1 MNILFV
7 HQNFPGQYKYLAP
20 ELARVANSG
29 QHRVLAMRMGED
41 ARYAGIEVVGYDVKQ
56 SFGKGHPHLDDLQ
69 VKLLRAEAAA
79 RRAQQLKASGFVPD
93 VILAHPGWGETL
105 LLKDVWPHA
114 RIGLFSEFFY
124 HVAGSDVGFDPEF
137 QLTQDALAQASR
149 LKIKNTNQLL
159 AFLDAERGIA
169 PTEWQKSLYPPH
181 IQAKIDVIHDGIDT
195 DFLKPNERVSMSL
208 NGQRSLSRADEII
221 TFVNR
226 NLEPYRGYHQFMRA
240 LPELMK
246 LRPNARIMI
255 VGGHDV
261 SYGAA
266 APPGKTWR
274 QIFWDEVKD
283 RVDVSRVHFLGKL
296 NYPEF
301 VQLLQLS
308 TVHVYLTY
316 PFVLSWSLMEAM
328 SLQCAIVASNTAPVK
343 EVIRH
348 EQDGLLVDFFSP
360 DQIVQAICRLL
371 ESPKLAQELG
381 QTARSQI
388 VSRYDLKTQCL
399 PAQMAWV
406 NNLAGVELNS

>member
-20 ELARVANSG
+20 ELARTVNSG
-29 QHRVLAMRMGED
+29 QHRVVAMRMGED
-41 ARYAGIEVVGYDVKQ
+41 AHYSGVEVLGYEVKQ
-56 SFGKGHPHLDDLQ
+56 TYGKGHPHLDDLQ

-79 RRAQQLKASGFVPD
+79 KRAQQLKASGFVPD

-105 LLKDVWPHA
+105 LLKDVWPGA

-137 QLTQDALAQASR
+137 PSQQNELAQASR

-159 AFLDAERGIA
+159 SFLEADRGIA

-181 IQAKIDVIHDGIDT
+181 IRQVIDVIHDGINT
-195 DFLKPNERVSMSL
+195 EFLKPNPQVSMTL
-208 NGQRSLSRADEII
+208 NGQKSLTKADEII

-246 LRPNARIMI
+246 RRPHARIMI
-255 VGGHDV
+255 VGGPDV

-266 APPGKTWR
+266 PPAGKTWR

-283 RVDVSRVHFLGKL
+283 RVDTSRVHFLGKL

-328 SLQCAIVASNTAPVK
+328 SLECAIVASNTAPVQ
-343 EVIRH
+343 EVIKH
-348 EQDGLLVDFFSP
+348 EQHGLLVDFFNP
-360 DQIVQAICRLL
+360 DDMVQAICRLL
-371 ESPKLAQELG
+371 ENSSLAKALG
-381 QTARSQI
+381 QNARQKI
-388 VSRYDLKTQCL
+388 VAQYDLKTQCL
-399 PAQMAWV
+399 PAQVEWV
-406 NNLAGVELNS
+406 HQLAAL

>member
-1 MNILFV
+1 M
-7 HQNFPGQYKYLAP
+7 
-20 ELARVANSG
+20 
-29 QHRVLAMRMGED
+29 
-41 ARYAGIEVVGYDVKQ
+41 
-56 SFGKGHPHLDDLQ
+56 
-69 VKLLRAEAAA
+69 
-79 RRAQQLKASGFVPD
+79 
-93 VILAHPGWGETL
+93 GETL
-105 LLKDVWPHA
+105 FLKDVWPSA

-124 HVAGSDVGFDPEF
+124 HAAGSDVGFDPEF
-137 QLTQDALAQASR
+137 QSTQDALAQASR

-169 PTEWQKSLYPPH
+169 PTEWQKSLYPAH
-181 IQAKIDVIHDGIDT
+181 IREKIDVIHDGIDT
-195 DFLKPNERVSMSL
+195 NFLRPNERVSMSL

-246 LRPNARIMI
+246 RRPNARIMI

-274 QIFWDEVKD
+274 QIFWNEVKD

-328 SLQCAIVASNTAPVK
+328 SLQCAIVASNTSPVK

-348 EQDGLLVDFFSP
+348 EQEGLLVDFFSP
-360 DQIVQAICRLL
+360 DEIASSICKLL
-371 ESPKLAQELG
+371 ENPQLARELG
-381 QTARSQI
+381 QSARDQI
-388 VSRYDLKTQCL
+388 VKRYDLKTQCL

-406 NNLAGVELNS
+406 KNLAGIELSS

>member
-20 ELARVANSG
+20 ELARIANSG
-29 QHRVLAMRMGED
+29 KGRVVALRMGED
-41 ARYAGIEVVGYDVKQ
+41 AHYYGVEVLGYEVKKT
-56 SFGKGHPHLDDLQ
+56 FGKGHPHLDDLQ

-79 RRAQQLKASGFVPD
+79 SRAQKLKASGFVPD

-105 LLKDVWPHA
+105 LLKDVWPNA

-137 QLTQDALAQASR
+137 QSKHNTLEQASR

-159 AFLDAERGIA
+159 AFLDADRGIA
-169 PTEWQKSLYPPH
+169 PTEWQKSLYPLH
-181 IQAKIDVIHDGIDT
+181 IRQMIDVIHDGIDT
-195 DFLKPNERVSMSL
+195 EFLKPNPQVTMTL
-208 NGQRSLSRADEII
+208 NGQKSLSKADEII

-246 LRPNARIMI
+246 RRPHARIMI
-255 VGGHDV
+255 VGGPDV
-261 SYGAA
+261 SYGS
-266 APPGKTWR
+266 APPAGKTWR

-283 RVDVSRVHFLGKL
+283 QLDTSRVHFLGKL

-328 SLQCAIVASNTAPVK
+328 SLECAIVASNTAPVQ
-343 EVIRH
+343 EVIQH
-348 EQDGLLVDFFSP
+348 EQNGLLVDFFKPQETVES
-360 DQIVQAICRLL
+360 ICRLL
-371 ESPKLAQELG
+371 ENPSLAKALG
-381 QTARSQI
+381 QSARRKI
-388 VSRYDLKTQCL
+388 VAQYDLKTHCL
-399 PAQMAWV
+399 PAQVQWV
-406 NNLAGVELNS
+406 NKLAGI

>member
-20 ELARVANSG
+20 ELARIAGSGKNRVVA
-29 QHRVLAMRMGED
+29 LRMGED
-41 ARYAGIEVVGYDVKQ
+41 SSYAGIEVLGYDVKQ
-56 SFGKGHPHLDDLQ
+56 NYGKGHPHLEDLQ

-79 RRAQQLKASGFVPD
+79 SRAKKLKASGFNPD

-105 LLKDVWPHA
+105 LLKDVWPNA

-137 QLTQDALAQASR
+137 QSKQNTLEQASR

-169 PTEWQKSLYPPH
+169 PTEWQKSLYPEH
-181 IQAKIDVIHDGIDT
+181 IRQMIDVIHDGINT
-195 DFLKPNERVSMSL
+195 DFLKPNPQVSMTL
-208 NGQRSLSRADEII
+208 NGQRSLTKADEII

-246 LRPNARIMI
+246 QRPNARIMI
-255 VGGHDV
+255 VGGPDV
-261 SYGAA
+261 SYGS
-266 APPGKTWR
+266 APPPGQTWR

-283 RVDVSRVHFLGKL
+283 SVDTSRVHFLGKL

-328 SLQCAIVASNTAPVK
+328 SLECAIVASNTAPVQ
-343 EVIRH
+343 EVIQH
-348 EQDGLLVDFFSP
+348 DQNGLLVDFFNP
-360 DQIVQAICRLL
+360 EEMVQSICRLL
-371 ESPKLAQELG
+371 ENPKLSKELG
-381 QTARSQI
+381 QSARRKI
-388 VSRYDLKTQCL
+388 VSQYDLKTHCL
-399 PAQMAWV
+399 PAQVAWV
-406 NNLAGVELNS
+406 NKLAAT